1 MRAWLT
7 QLLIWL
13 TRIGGAVFALLGVGF
28 FVSAWQ
34 ERSWA
39 PILFGILAIAIG
51 IVVLSFRIGP
61 DGRPEYRLL
70 RRKP

>member
-1 MRAWLT
+1 MRAWLI
-7 QLLIWL
+7 QLVIWL
-13 TRIGGAVFALLGVGF
+13 TRIGGGVLGLLGVGS

-34 ERSWA
+34 DRS
-39 PILFGILAIAIG
+39 LGLVVFGILAITIG
-51 IVVLSFRIGP
+51 IVLLSFRIGS